1 MEPTDYDLLS
11 VGSFY
16 LSTLTDRSLNKEIFM
31 AEETNVQ
38 GTENTAQEQEKTF
51 TQADVDKM
59 IQSRLDRERKKYP
72 SEEEITAYRTWKDSQ
87 QTEQERQAKQAKDL
101 ADSKAALT
109 ALQAEAEQL
118 KRDKY
123 VLSKGLSGEDA
134 EFIAFKAA
142 KMVTDKIT
150 FEQAVD
156 ELTANRKKATFDW
169 TAPAGG
175 GNKETNVNSVMN
187 ALIRGGRR

>member
-1 MEPTDYDLLS
+1 ME
-11 VGSFY
+11 
-16 LSTLTDRSLNKEIFM
+16 
-31 AEETNVQ
+31 EETNVQ
-38 GTENTAQEQEKTF
+38 GTGITAPEQEKTF

-72 SEEEITAYRTWKDSQ
+72 SEEELTAHRTWKDSQ

-109 ALQAEAEQL
+109 ASQAEVEQL
-118 KRDKY
+118 RRDKY
-123 VLSKGLSGEDA
+123 VLSKGLTGEDA
-134 EFIAFKAA
+134 EFIAFKAM
-142 KMVTDKIT
+142 KMVNDKTT

-156 ELTANRKKATFDW
+156 ALTANRKKATFDW

-175 GNKETNVNSVMN
+175 GTKENTANQQMN
-187 ALIRGGRR
+187 ALIRGALK

>member
-1 MEPTDYDLLS
+1 MSEP
-11 VGSFY
+11 
-16 LSTLTDRSLNKEIFM
+16 N
-31 AEETNVQ
+31 TNQ
-38 GTENTAQEQEKTF
+38 NPNPATQPEPSPAKTF
-51 TQADVDKM
+51 TQEEVDAM
-59 IQSRLDRERKKYP
+59 IGKRLAKAMKGIP

-109 ALQAEAEQL
+109 ASQAEVEQL

-123 VLSKGLSGEDA
+123 VLGKGLTGEDA
-134 EFIAFKAA
+134 EFIAFKAL
-142 KMVTDKIT
+142 KMVDDKTT

-156 ELTANRKKATFDW
+156 KLTENRQKVKFDW

-175 GNKETNVNSVMN
+175 GEKKTDINAAMN
-187 ALIRGGRR
+187 DLIRGAMK